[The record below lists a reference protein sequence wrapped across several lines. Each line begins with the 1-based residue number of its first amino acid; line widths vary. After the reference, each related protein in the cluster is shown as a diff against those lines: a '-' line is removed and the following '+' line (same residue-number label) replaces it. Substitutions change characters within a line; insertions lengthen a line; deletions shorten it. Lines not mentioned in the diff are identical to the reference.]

1 MLRRVAAVARSQARE
16 LSRRRLALAMLI
28 LLPLVF
34 YWITRSDDYAPVF
47 ASVGIGWA
55 FSVATLFLTQGMHQ
69 VSPRLSLLNFRS
81 GEILAGRV
89 LCALTFGALVAA
101 GLWLYIRRDPVIV
114 NETELIW
121 AFAFALLGSVTLGL
135 AVGALVQ
142 REMEA
147 MLLLV
152 GIIGIQFVVDPGTT
166 FAKVLPLYAAERQ
179 AAVAAGWG
187 WPLQSLRWTAA
198 VSAVLFTVAVVASTV
213 RAPRPIN
220 RSSSTSSGTGS
231 ASGTSDI
238 T

>member
-1 MLRRVAAVARSQARE
+1 MLHRIAAVARAQATE
-16 LSRRRLALAMLI
+16 LSRRRLALVMLI
-28 LLPLVF
+28 FLPLVF
-34 YWITRSDDYAPVF
+34 YWTTGSDDFAPVF

-69 VSPRLSLLNFRS
+69 VAPRLSLLRFRS

-89 LCALTFGALVAA
+89 LCALGFGSVVAV
-101 GLWLYIRRDPVIV
+101 GLWLYIRLDPVIV
-114 NETELIW
+114 NETELVY

-166 FAKVLPLYAAERQ
+166 FAKILPLYAAERQ

-187 WPLQSLRWTAA
+187 WPLQSLRWTTG
-198 VSAVLFTVAVVASTV
+198 VSAVLFVIAVVATMV
-213 RAPRPIN
+213 RAPR
-220 RSSSTSSGTGS
+220 SSSVRPGGTLD
-231 ASGTSDI
+231 T
-238 T
+238 